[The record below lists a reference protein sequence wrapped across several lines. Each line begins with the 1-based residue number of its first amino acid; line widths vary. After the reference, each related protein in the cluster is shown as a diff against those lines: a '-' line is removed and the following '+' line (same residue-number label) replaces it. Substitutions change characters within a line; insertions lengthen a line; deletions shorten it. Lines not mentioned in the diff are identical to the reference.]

1 MPISKSCF
9 GGLFLI
15 NDNDSQ
21 HKFLV
26 KYGKEDDI
34 EKLYKVSLYHIVI
47 ISLHTNKV
55 KCIFVN
61 NIHICIILYDYTIL
75 KYVCCIMLQD
85 KKALNR
91 YISIVAAYK
100 IKVIK

>member
-1 MPISKSCF
+1 MPLSKSCF

-34 EKLYKVSLYHIVI
+34 EKLYKVSLYLIRY
-47 ISLHTNKV
+47 L
-55 KCIFVN
+55 
-61 NIHICIILYDYTIL
+61 LY
-75 KYVCCIMLQD
+75 C
-85 KKALNR
+85 
-91 YISIVAAYK
+91 
-100 IKVIK
+100 

>member
-1 MPISKSCF
+1 MPLSKSCF

-34 EKLYKVSLYHIVI
+34 EKYIKYHYILYS
-47 ISLHTNKV
+47 
-55 KCIFVN
+55 N
-61 NIHICIILYDYTIL
+61 NII
-75 KYVCCIMLQD
+75 
-85 KKALNR
+85 
-91 YISIVAAYK
+91 AYE
-100 IKVIK
+100 